1 MDKVST
7 TAIEENLTSEFLRK
21 SGMRVSIKRKFIG
34 ASLFLPIFL
43 SAIQMIHIYFRGK
56 RLKVVWSCYSDGKM

>member
-34 ASLFLPIFL
+34 TRLFLPVFL
-43 SAIQMIHIYFRGK
+43 SAVQKIRIYFRGK
-56 RLKVVWSCYSDGKM
+56 RLKVL